1 MLGCAQGP
9 KYRPAFFRW
18 SLCTSSF
25 EGGAGHRARYS
36 GGPQE
41 GDGGGAR
48 RLSPVVIGPAEQNC
62 AGWYNFAGFGGTGES
77 RALELFGCPSS
88 RADLGRPQSALPG
101 HEDWLWKLSDSA
113 CTSRCLSS
121 KDAQRAPMREAAVLL
136 SLAEDVPPSSSS
148 QAVAALAS
156 VSPAAP
162 GFGKRKVSG
171 RESNPIATLSSREL
185 ELLEVSARLPL
196 PAAFCASRPSPQQ
209 HVQLPRRQS
218 YLFSEAEEY
227 KDILESVL
235 GEKLQFEEGE
245 LAEKPGPAARL
256 RKYISPIH
264 NQLQELIQIRLK
276 LQVGRDVSYMLHQL
290 FRDLLSH
297 NESDNCQWPSFQEK
311 LDQGCKLADCLYHKL
326 QSDQAREL
334 TQLRKKLREGRWVS
348 DLLNQHLKD
357 LLTHKDSD
365 SHQIQC
371 LPEQL
376 AEGHRLAEHLHSK
389 LSTENHEDE
398 EDKEEQESAPSPGL
412 HSCVTCF
419 SMAVSLCTSCA
430 PRTEMSIQEINQEL
444 CSQLAKS
451 KQDFRDLTEK
461 FLISQATAY
470 SLANQLQKYKPGQY
484 KDILESVLGE
494 KLQFEE
500 EELAEKPGPAV
511 RLRKHISPIHDQLQ
525 ELIQMRQKLQVGR
538 DVSYKLHQL
547 FRDLL
552 TNNEPDSSQWLS
564 FREKLDQ
571 GGKLAECLYHE
582 LQSENPEAVEGEE
595 ELLLAARLKSQ
606 TEEAEKKNEVLQDS
620 VEECYLTP
628 SSLHDLPDSLG
639 PRRSSGFLFDDY
651 KFDLA
656 VDEVQNPEAGVGEEG
671 LLPAARL
678 KSQTE
683 EAEKEN
689 EVLQDSVEECYL
701 TPSSLHDLPDS
712 LGPRRSSGF
721 LFDDYKFDLA
731 VDEAQ
736 NQSSHKD
743 ERGKESMA
751 LSRLFMEHQDVEG
764 MNETEED
771 KLDEDNLTPFHC
783 HDYPDAHQPPSS
795 TTFMSDEQGVCSPLS
810 AAKHQSYQ
818 KDEKGQES
826 MGPRLFRKQQEAEG
840 MNETEQDTRDEQH
853 SSDFLCHELPDA
865 HQPPCSTTLMSDEQ
879 EVCSSLSAAKN
890 QKKYQDIK
898 RNKPVVLM
906 KYHFLI
912 QYQARELSQL
922 RKNLREGR
930 WVSDFL
936 DEHLKGLLTHKDSD
950 NLHMHHLPE
959 KLTEL
964 HRLTERL
971 YSKISAGKL
980 ATDPTSIELLQILR
994 LTTDPQLHRST
1005 CDFDTYSPMFQFS
1018 FGALAGSGVP
1028 GYEHR

>member
-398 EDKEEQESAPSPGL
+398 EDKEEQESAP
-412 HSCVTCF
+412 
-419 SMAVSLCTSCA
+419 
-430 PRTEMSIQEINQEL
+430 RTEMSIQEINQEL

-656 VDEVQNPEAGVGEEG
+656 VDEVQNDQGRVIS
-671 LLPAARL
+671 R
-678 KSQTE
+678 KIMDK
-683 EAEKEN
+683 KEN

-751 LSRLFMEHQDVEG
+751 LRLFMEHQDVEG

-826 MGPRLFRKQQEAEG
+826 MGPR
-840 MNETEQDTRDEQH
+840 
-853 SSDFLCHELPDA
+853 
-865 HQPPCSTTLMSDEQ
+865 
-879 EVCSSLSAAKN
+879 
-890 QKKYQDIK
+890 
-898 RNKPVVLM
+898 

-971 YSKISAGKL
+971 YSKISAGENHEYKKYEDIQGQPVPRGFDFLIEQQARELTELRQKVQEGRQASFLLKEHFKHLLSHKDDYQTQSFLEQLAEGCMMAKHLACKL
-980 ATDPTSIELLQILR
+980 
-994 LTTDPQLHRST
+994 ST
-1005 CDFDTYSPMFQFS
+1005 
-1018 FGALAGSGVP
+1018 
-1028 GYEHR
+1028 

>member
-1 MLGCAQGP
+1 
-9 KYRPAFFRW
+9 
-18 SLCTSSF
+18 
-25 EGGAGHRARYS
+25 
-36 GGPQE
+36 
-41 GDGGGAR
+41 
-48 RLSPVVIGPAEQNC
+48 
-62 AGWYNFAGFGGTGES
+62 
-77 RALELFGCPSS
+77 
-88 RADLGRPQSALPG
+88 
-101 HEDWLWKLSDSA
+101 
-113 CTSRCLSS
+113 
-121 KDAQRAPMREAAVLL
+121 
-136 SLAEDVPPSSSS
+136 
-148 QAVAALAS
+148 
-156 VSPAAP
+156 
-162 GFGKRKVSG
+162 
-171 RESNPIATLSSREL
+171 
-185 ELLEVSARLPL
+185 
-196 PAAFCASRPSPQQ
+196 
-209 HVQLPRRQS
+209 
-218 YLFSEAEEY
+218 
-227 KDILESVL
+227 
-235 GEKLQFEEGE
+235 
-245 LAEKPGPAARL
+245 
-256 RKYISPIH
+256 
-264 NQLQELIQIRLK
+264 
-276 LQVGRDVSYMLHQL
+276 
-290 FRDLLSH
+290 
-297 NESDNCQWPSFQEK
+297 
-311 LDQGCKLADCLYHKL
+311 
-326 QSDQAREL
+326 
-334 TQLRKKLREGRWVS
+334 
-348 DLLNQHLKD
+348 
-357 LLTHKDSD
+357 
-365 SHQIQC
+365 
-371 LPEQL
+371 
-376 AEGHRLAEHLHSK
+376 
-389 LSTENHEDE
+389 
-398 EDKEEQESAPSPGL
+398 
-412 HSCVTCF
+412 
-419 SMAVSLCTSCA
+419 
-430 PRTEMSIQEINQEL
+430 MSIQEINQEL
-444 CSQLAKS
+444 HSQLAKS

-500 EELAEKPGPAV
+500 EELAEKTGPAV

-525 ELIQMRQKLQVGR
+525 ELIQMRHKLQVGR
-538 DVSYKLHQL
+538 DVSYMLRQL

-552 TNNEPDSSQWLS
+552 TNNEPDSSQWPS

-606 TEEAEKKNEVLQDS
+606 TEEAK
-620 VEECYLTP
+620 
-628 SSLHDLPDSLG
+628 
-639 PRRSSGFLFDDY
+639 
-651 KFDLA
+651 
-656 VDEVQNPEAGVGEEG
+656 
-671 LLPAARL
+671 
-678 KSQTE
+678 
-683 EAEKEN
+683 KEN

-721 LFDDYKFDLA
+721 LFDDYTFDLAVDEAQNPEAGVGEEGLLLPARLKSQTEEAEKENEVPQDSVEECYLTPSSLHDLPDSLGPRRSSGFLLDDCKFDLA
-731 VDEAQ
+731 VDETQ

-751 LSRLFMEHQDVEG
+751 LSRLFMEQQEVEG
-764 MNETEED
+764 TNETEED

-783 HDYPDAHQPPSS
+783 HDFPDAHQPPSS

-840 MNETEQDTRDEQH
+840 MNKTEQDTRDEQH

-936 DEHLKGLLTHKDSD
+936 DERLKGLLTHEDSD
-950 NLHMHHLPE
+950 NLHKHHLPE

-971 YSKISAGKL
+971 YSKISAGENHEYKKYEDIQGQPVPRGFDFLIEHQARELTELRQKVQEGRQASFLLKEHFKHLLSHKDDYQTQSFLEQLAEGCMMAKHLACTLSTENHEDEEDEEEQESPALSPIKL
-980 ATDPTSIELLQILR
+980 SREPQKDKMMDDLQDSKDGDYLSPSSHPGLLDSHL
-994 LTTDPQLHRST
+994 PSCST
-1005 CDFDTYSPMFQFS
+1005 RPLFHEHGACCVLDVGSKYS
-1018 FGALAGSGVP
+1018 
-1028 GYEHR
+1028 

>member
-1 MLGCAQGP
+1 
-9 KYRPAFFRW
+9 
-18 SLCTSSF
+18 
-25 EGGAGHRARYS
+25 
-36 GGPQE
+36 
-41 GDGGGAR
+41 
-48 RLSPVVIGPAEQNC
+48 
-62 AGWYNFAGFGGTGES
+62 
-77 RALELFGCPSS
+77 
-88 RADLGRPQSALPG
+88 
-101 HEDWLWKLSDSA
+101 
-113 CTSRCLSS
+113 
-121 KDAQRAPMREAAVLL
+121 
-136 SLAEDVPPSSSS
+136 
-148 QAVAALAS
+148 
-156 VSPAAP
+156 
-162 GFGKRKVSG
+162 
-171 RESNPIATLSSREL
+171 
-185 ELLEVSARLPL
+185 
-196 PAAFCASRPSPQQ
+196 
-209 HVQLPRRQS
+209 
-218 YLFSEAEEY
+218 
-227 KDILESVL
+227 
-235 GEKLQFEEGE
+235 
-245 LAEKPGPAARL
+245 
-256 RKYISPIH
+256 
-264 NQLQELIQIRLK
+264 
-276 LQVGRDVSYMLHQL
+276 
-290 FRDLLSH
+290 
-297 NESDNCQWPSFQEK
+297 
-311 LDQGCKLADCLYHKL
+311 
-326 QSDQAREL
+326 
-334 TQLRKKLREGRWVS
+334 
-348 DLLNQHLKD
+348 
-357 LLTHKDSD
+357 
-365 SHQIQC
+365 
-371 LPEQL
+371 
-376 AEGHRLAEHLHSK
+376 
-389 LSTENHEDE
+389 
-398 EDKEEQESAPSPGL
+398 
-412 HSCVTCF
+412 
-419 SMAVSLCTSCA
+419 MAVSLHTSCA

-444 CSQLAKS
+444 RSQLAKS

-470 SLANQLQKYKPGQY
+470 SLANQLQKYKPRQY

-552 TNNEPDSSQWLS
+552 TSNEPDSSQWS
-564 FREKLDQ
+564 NFREKLDQ

-595 ELLLAARLKSQ
+595 ELLL
-606 TEEAEKKNEVLQDS
+606 
-620 VEECYLTP
+620 
-628 SSLHDLPDSLG
+628 
-639 PRRSSGFLFDDY
+639 
-651 KFDLA
+651 
-656 VDEVQNPEAGVGEEG
+656 
-671 LLPAARL
+671 AARL

-736 NQSSHKD
+736 NPEAVEGEEGLLPAARLKSQTEEAEKENEVLQDSVEECYLTPSSLHDLPDSLGPRRSSGFLLDDYKFDLAVDEAQNQSSHKD

-751 LSRLFMEHQDVEG
+751 LSRLFMEQQEVEG

-783 HDYPDAHQPPSS
+783 HDFPDAHQPPSS

-810 AAKHQSYQ
+810 AAKHQSYH

-826 MGPRLFRKQQEAEG
+826 MGPRLFREQQEAEG
-840 MNETEQDTRDEQH
+840 MNETEQDTRDEQRL
-853 SSDFLCHELPDA
+853 SDFLCHELPDA
-865 HQPPCSTTLMSDEQ
+865 HQPPWSTTLMSDEQ

-898 RNKPVVLM
+898 RNKPVVLT

-936 DEHLKGLLTHKDSD
+936 DERLKGLLTHKDSD
-950 NLHMHHLPE
+950 NLHMRHLPE

-971 YSKISAGKL
+971 YSKISAGENHEYKKYEDIQGQPVPRGFDFLIEHQARELTELRQKVQEGRQASFLLKEHFKHLLSHKDDYQTQSFLEQLAEGCMMAKHLACKL
-980 ATDPTSIELLQILR
+980 STENHEDEEDEEEQESPALSPIKLSREPQKDKMMDDLQDSKDGDYLSPSSHPGLLDSHL
-994 LTTDPQLHRST
+994 PSCST
-1005 CDFDTYSPMFQFS
+1005 CPLFHEH
-1018 FGALAGSGVP
+1018 GACCVLDVGSLKTSCKLECDSLENSAANNHGCKVIGHNDATSALKQKILKRKLLLSKRRLACRFP
-1028 GYEHR
+1028 GLHTQTEIQSTAGRYH